1 MSGFILCLECKELLG
16 KYTAFIE
23 GYVLMTKMLDKNI
36 CNVDPSKL
44 DMTPNFI
51 PDLKELM
58 DTLGI
63 KKECCRTHILT
74 NADFNKFIYNRTE
87 I

>member
-23 GYVLMTKMLDKNI
+23 GYVLCTKMLSGDI

-44 DMTPNFI
+44 DLTPNFI
-51 PDLKELM
+51 PDLNELM
-58 DTLGI
+58 NTLGI
-63 KKECCRTHILT
+63 KKECCRTHILSG
-74 NADFNKFIYNRTE
+74 ADFYKFIYNRTE